1 MYILTLEEMPD
12 GVFSILDDD
21 GEQII
26 PIFESEDDIS
36 RYHLLLQEDEDYIPL
51 SEHEVEEEVII
62 TACEVR
68 NQKYAIISKDD
79 FIVPPTS
86 LA

>member
-1 MYILTLEEMPD
+1 
-12 GVFSILDDD
+12 
-21 GEQII
+21 
-26 PIFESEDDIS
+26 
-36 RYHLLLQEDEDYIPL
+36 QEDEEYIPL
-51 SEHEVEEEVII
+51 SEHEVEEEVIV